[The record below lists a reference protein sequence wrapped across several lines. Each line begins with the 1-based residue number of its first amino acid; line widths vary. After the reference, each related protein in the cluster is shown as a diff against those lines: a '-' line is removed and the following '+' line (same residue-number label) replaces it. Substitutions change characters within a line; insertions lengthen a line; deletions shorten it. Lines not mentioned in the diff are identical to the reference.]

1 MKTSRDSALTPP
13 FRDWIEPSVPLPQHV
28 MLVPRSI
35 SIALDA
41 LLLVLFGGFFG
52 PFAALMIR
60 AIQLDRAK
68 GEENGDRA
76 WIWMAI
82 IAALCASVVLFF
94 LHRLVVTCRAALER
108 SRGTLRQGVFVGR
121 EGILIRLV
129 PNRSLAIPADRFVSA
144 RRYPPVESRDPR
156 AARIDIET
164 KDGPF
169 TFMESRCE
177 GGASAIE
184 SAVKVSLPN
193 HRAPPVRE
201 RADRKRRRDP
211 QARGS
216 LIKLARQIAVAIVIA
231 VVAVLGVTQ
240 ASEGS
245 PARAASEW
253 VLVAALAW
261 FGVAFALLVPRA
273 WRLTHRYRCPDCSGP
288 TNRVAVVLP
297 KVHHYCAKCNIEW
310 DTGLEESDGT
320 D

>member
-1 MKTSRDSALTPP
+1 MKTSRDSALSPP
-13 FRDWIEPSVPLPQHV
+13 FREWIEPAMPLPKHV
-28 MLVPRSI
+28 ILVPRTI

-60 AIQLDRAK
+60 AIYLERMK
-68 GEENGDRA
+68 GEDSGDRA
-76 WIWMAI
+76 WIGMAI

-108 SRGTLRQGVFVGR
+108 SRGSLRQGVFVGP

-129 PNRSLAIPADRFVSA
+129 PNRSLAISADRFVSA

-201 RADRKRRRDP
+201 RADRKRRSDP
-211 QARGS
+211 AARGS
-216 LIKLARQIAVAIVIA
+216 LMKLARQFAVAMVIA
-231 VVAVLGVTQ
+231 VIAVFGVIRGT
-240 ASEGS
+240 EDT
-245 PARAASEW
+245 PTRTASEW
-253 VLVAALAW
+253 VLVSALTW
-261 FGVAFALLVPRA
+261 IGVVVAILVPKA
-273 WRLTHRYRCPDCSGP
+273 WRLTHRYRCPDCSGV
-288 TNRVAVVLP
+288 TTRVAAALP
-297 KVHHYCAKCNIEW
+297 KVHHYCSTCNIEW

>member
-1 MKTSRDSALTPP
+1 MKTSRDSVLTPP
-13 FRDWIEPSVPLPQHV
+13 FREWIEPALPLPQHV
-28 MLVPRSI
+28 TLVPRTI

-60 AIQLDRAK
+60 AIYLDHAR
-68 GEENGDRA
+68 GETGSDRA
-76 WIWMAI
+76 WIGMTI
-82 IAALCASVVLFF
+82 LAALCLWVVLFF
-94 LHRLVVTCRAALER
+94 VRRLVVTCRAALAR
-108 SRGTLRQGVFVGR
+108 SRNTLRQGVFVGR
-121 EGILIRLV
+121 EGILIRLE
-129 PNRSLAIPADRFVSA
+129 PNRCLAIPADRFVSA
-144 RRYPPVESRDPR
+144 QRYPPAESRDPR

-201 RADRKRRRDP
+201 RADRKRRRDTR
-211 QARGS
+211 ARAS
-216 LIKLARQIAVAIVIA
+216 LMKLARQFAVAMIVALIAVFGVIRE
-231 VVAVLGVTQ
+231 
-240 ASEGS
+240 SEGS
-245 PARAASEW
+245 SLRAASEW

-261 FGVAFALLVPRA
+261 LGVVAAILVPRA

-288 TNRVAVVLP
+288 TTRVAKVLP
-297 KVHHYCAKCNIEW
+297 KVHHYCGTCNIEW